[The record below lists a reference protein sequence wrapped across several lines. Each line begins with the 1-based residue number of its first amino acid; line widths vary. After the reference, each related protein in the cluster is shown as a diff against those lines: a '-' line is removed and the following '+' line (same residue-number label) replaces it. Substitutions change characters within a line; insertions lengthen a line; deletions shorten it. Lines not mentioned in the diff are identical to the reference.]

1 MKVSPLVRRSAR
13 RAGFTL
19 IEIMI
24 VIMIIGLLAM
34 VAVPNI
40 NGALATARYNS
51 IVQNLRVIDNQK
63 QMWAAEHKKGD
74 NDTPSEADLA
84 PYFQNGKFP
93 PPVVGETYNINP
105 VGQQPTATTPP
116 ACTAHGGRDCA
127 LQENCWTPLDPS
139 GKACVP
145 RCVPKTLDC

>member
-1 MKVSPLVRRSAR
+1 
-13 RAGFTL
+13 
-19 IEIMI
+19 MI

-105 VGQQPTATTPP
+105 VGQQPTATTPSRIKMSSMTIE
-116 ACTAHGGRDCA
+116 AGGTVTIPD
-127 LQENCWTPLDPS
+127 
-139 GKACVP
+139 K
-145 RCVPKTLDC
+145 

>member
-1 MKVSPLVRRSAR
+1 MARHSAR

-34 VAVPNI
+34 VAIPNI

-51 IVQNLRVIDNQK
+51 IIQNLRVIDNQK

-74 NDTPSEADLA
+74 NDTPTQDDLA
-84 PYFQNGKFP
+84 GYFQNGKFP
-93 PPVVGETYNINP
+93 ASVIGEVYNINP
-105 VGQQPTATTPP
+105 VGQQPTATTPSRLKMASMTIEAGSTITIP
-116 ACTAHGGRDCA
+116 D
-127 LQENCWTPLDPS
+127 
-139 GKACVP
+139 K
-145 RCVPKTLDC
+145 

>member
-1 MKVSPLVRRSAR
+1 MKLRSNIRRSPL

-34 VAVPNI
+34 VAIPNI
-40 NGALATARYNS
+40 NGALATARLGS

-63 QMWAAEHKKGD
+63 QLWAAEHKKGD
-74 NDTPSEADLA
+74 NDTPSEQDLS

-93 PPVVGETYNINP
+93 VAVVGETYNINP
-105 VGQQPTATTPP
+105 VGQQPTATTPSRIKTP
-116 ACTAHGGRDCA
+116 KLTIKAGGVVTIPD
-127 LQENCWTPLDPS
+127 
-139 GKACVP
+139 K
-145 RCVPKTLDC
+145 